1 MGLRSLI
8 FILAVFIVFSG
19 CVEEKNVIKTNESV
33 YQEPENKIS
42 GNVSS
47 TNLSSEVENLPE
59 IELRSLS
66 SIYTHSNAEKIDAYL
81 FSWNNVPLNESESQR
96 LISYLQNDLNI
107 NWVDNAQ
114 IVKTNNNET
123 IHVFTPENSLE
134 LRLRNDKSTILTI
147 IDPAAPSYFFNI
159 KKENGEIRVYKL
171 EEYKYGYNITER
183 HYLVYNLS
191 ITNNDSKYLDF
202 KLDELNVRDGD
213 TIYNAENSTI
223 HEPEYSN
230 SFREYMLLDLEKATK
245 IEDKRLYPGQTI
257 SGFVIYQVNSSHNS
271 SDDNAFQ
278 LSYKE
283 IPVSSDS
290 FKKSNE
296 ALNLA
301 ERYNYSVVF
310 GIPPYDLYGF
320 VNYANKSTIEFIK
333 KIDSDWL
340 LNDSTEN
347 RKLPGINVVYAIKII
362 PEKSIRSIFESYIPG
377 PHSDPENRFIVIDDT
392 GEELINASKIDKIA
406 ILKNQTYELHS
417 CPNGVNGK
425 TPQLNFSNATLV
437 ITSYQYKSQ
446 GYMLFIDQDL
456 ILDDKMNTVEA
467 RYNRLKYLG
476 I

>member
-1 MGLRSLI
+1 MRSLI

-278 LSYKE
+278 LSYQK
-283 IPVSSDS
+283 IPVSSILL
-290 FKKSNE
+290 KKAMKLLTWRN
-296 ALNLA
+296 
-301 ERYNYSVVF
+301 
-310 GIPPYDLYGF
+310 D
-320 VNYANKSTIEFIK
+320 TI
-333 KIDSDWL
+333 
-340 LNDSTEN
+340 T
-347 RKLPGINVVYAIKII
+347 R
-362 PEKSIRSIFESYIPG
+362 
-377 PHSDPENRFIVIDDT
+377 
-392 GEELINASKIDKIA
+392 
-406 ILKNQTYELHS
+406 
-417 CPNGVNGK
+417 
-425 TPQLNFSNATLV
+425 
-437 ITSYQYKSQ
+437 
-446 GYMLFIDQDL
+446 
-456 ILDDKMNTVEA
+456 
-467 RYNRLKYLG
+467 
-476 I
+476 